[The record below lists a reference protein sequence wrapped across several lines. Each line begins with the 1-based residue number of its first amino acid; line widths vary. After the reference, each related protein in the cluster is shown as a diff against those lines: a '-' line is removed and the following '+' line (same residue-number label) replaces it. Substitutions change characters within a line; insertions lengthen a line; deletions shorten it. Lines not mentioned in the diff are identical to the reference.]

1 MTPKNQDK
9 ISPSIMFWTISII
22 ALLWYLMDMSAFFM
36 RISMSDE
43 MLLAMPENQRLQIQ
57 NIPLWVNFV
66 FAFEVF
72 GGTFGC
78 IGLLLRKKWA
88 LPLLIISLLGVL
100 AQTTYIYFL
109 SNSIAIMGGMAIV
122 MPLVAMVI
130 GSGLIIHAKSSIS
143 KGWLS

>member
-1 MTPKNQDK
+1 
-9 ISPSIMFWTISII
+9 
-22 ALLWYLMDMSAFFM
+22 
-36 RISMSDE
+36 MSDE
-43 MLLAMPENQRLQIQ
+43 MLLAMPEDQRLQIQ

-72 GGTFGC
+72 GGTLGC

-100 AQTTYIYFL
+100 TQTTYIYFL
-109 SNSIAIMGGMAIV
+109 SNSIAIMGGTAIV
-122 MPLVAMVI
+122 MPLIAMVI
-130 GSGLIIHAKSSIS
+130 GTGLIVHAKSSIS